1 MSYSGANNRFSVLM
15 DEPINKNNKITE
27 KKDVKKEEFKA
38 EENKLNYFKTDRQTI
53 QKEKFLENKQRNE
66 FRRQQDYDNRRMNNE
81 EKIKK
86 KKEEEIKILTNIDNF
101 PELNS
106 SSNKSKSN
114 NCATD
119 NIYFNKL
126 LNISETSSIPLKSQ
140 SKTTNNI
147 IHNDNI
153 YIQIDEKE
161 KKIKYDYSKDNIINK
176 SKNEDSYTVMSRL
189 VKLYR
194 NRRSEHIR
202 KWGIDEYEHMFMFP
216 NYDYQYYDK
225 IDEIY
230 DYYND
235 NYKDYSYEYE
245 YDYE

>member
-15 DEPINKNNKITE
+15 DESIDKNNKINE
-27 KKDVKKEEFKA
+27 KKDVKNEEFKA

-53 QKEKFLENKQRNE
+53 QKEKFLENKQRYD
-66 FRRQQDYDNRRMNNE
+66 FRRQPDYNNRRMNNE

-86 KKEEEIKILTNIDNF
+86 NKEEEIKILTNIDNF

-106 SSNKSKSN
+106 SLSKSKHKDSVI
-114 NCATD
+114 D
-119 NIYFNKL
+119 NIYFSKL
-126 LNISETSSIPLKSQ
+126 LNISETSSTPIKSQ
-140 SKTTNNI
+140 LKITNI
-147 IHNDNI
+147 IPDGIVN
-153 YIQIDEKE
+153 
-161 KKIKYDYSKDNIINK
+161 
-176 SKNEDSYTVMSRL
+176 KNENEDPYTAMSRI
-189 VKLYR
+189 VKLYK
-194 NRRSEHIR
+194 NRRSDHIK

-235 NYKDYSYEYE
+235 QYKDYNYEND

>member
-15 DEPINKNNKITE
+15 DEPINKNNKINE
-27 KKDVKKEEFKA
+27 KKDIKKDEFKA

-53 QKEKFLENKQRNE
+53 QKEKFLENKQRYD

-86 KKEEEIKILTNIDNF
+86 NKEEEIKILTNIDNF

-106 SSNKSKSN
+106 SSTKSKVNDSV
-114 NCATD
+114 TD
-119 NIYFNKL
+119 NIYFSKL
-126 LNISETSSIPLKSQ
+126 LNISETSSIPPKSQ
-140 SKTTNNI
+140 LKPTNNNI
-147 IHNDNI
+147 IPDVIVYKN
-153 YIQIDEKE
+153 
-161 KKIKYDYSKDNIINK
+161 
-176 SKNEDSYTVMSRL
+176 KNEDSYTVMSRL
-189 VKLYR
+189 VKLYK
-194 NRRSEHIR
+194 NRRSDHVK

-230 DYYND
+230 EYYND
-235 NYKDYSYEYE
+235 QYKDYNYEYE

>member
-1 MSYSGANNRFSVLM
+1 MSYTGANNRFSVLM
-15 DEPINKNNKITE
+15 DEPINKNNKMNE
-27 KKDVKKEEFKA
+27 KKDVKKEEFKPV
-38 EENKLNYFKTDRQTI
+38 ENKLNYFKTDRQTI

-86 KKEEEIKILTNIDNF
+86 KKEEEIKILTNKDNF
-101 PELNS
+101 PELNMS
-106 SSNKSKSN
+106 FSKSN
-114 NCATD
+114 PNNCVTD

-126 LNISETSSIPLKSQ
+126 LNISETSSVPLKSQ
-140 SKTTNNI
+140 IKKPNNI
-147 IHNDNI
+147 IPDRLVC
-153 YIQIDEKE
+153 IQLD
-161 KKIKYDYSKDNIINK
+161 DKD
-176 SKNEDSYTVMSRL
+176 KNEDPYTVMSRL
-189 VKLYR
+189 VKLYK
-194 NRRSEHIR
+194 NRRSDHVK

-235 NYKDYSYEYE
+235 SYKDYSYEYDF
-245 YDYE
+245 DYE